1 MCKTSEA
8 EAGLR
13 MMRGRHTAQT
23 SLITL
28 LDVESRI
35 PKRHPIREVKR
46 LIGTVFRELDSH
58 FEDLYAEG
66 GRASIPPERLL
77 GAKVLMA
84 LYTVRSDRQFCE
96 RLRYDLLFQWFLEIN
111 PDEPEAIFD
120 ASTFSKNQQR
130 LLGHATAESFFA
142 VVVELARAGRWMSN
156 EHFSV
161 DGTLIDAW
169 ASMKSFRPKDEPP
182 QGPGAGNPWQ
192 DFHGEKRSNET
203 HQSTTDP
210 AARLLR
216 KGAGKEARLCFAGHA
231 VMENRS
237 GLCVLFEVT
246 PSVGVTESQTAL
258 AQMGELQERGF
269 APASVGADKG
279 YHSKEFVQGCREA
292 GVAPHVAEVKGRKV
306 AGFDG
311 RTKKSGYGK
320 SQRLRKRIEEIFGW
334 MKTTGGLRKTRYRGV
349 ERTNACA
356 QIIVATYNLLRLA
369 KLQLQAMAA
378 SPPPQT
384 VGA

>member
-1 MCKTSEA
+1 
-8 EAGLR
+8 
-13 MMRGRHTAQT
+13 MRGRHTSQT

-35 PKRHPIREVKR
+35 PQRHPIREIKR
-46 LIGTVFRELDSH
+46 LIGEVFGELDGH
-58 FEDLYAEG
+58 FDDLYCDH

-96 RLRYDLLFQWFLEIN
+96 RLRYDLLFQWFLDIN

-120 ASTFSKNQQR
+120 ASSLSKNQER
-130 LLGHATAESFFA
+130 LMEHATSEVFFA
-142 VVVELARAGRWMSN
+142 RVVELARAGHWASN

-161 DGTLIDAW
+161 DGTLIEAW

-182 QGPGAGNPWQ
+182 QGPATGNPWQ
-192 DFHGEKRSNET
+192 DFHGEKRSNDT

-210 AARLLR
+210 EAKLLR
-216 KGAGKEARLCFAGHA
+216 KGAGKEAKLCFAGHA
-231 VMENRS
+231 VMENRT
-237 GLCVLFEVT
+237 GLCVLFAVT
-246 PSVGVTESQTAL
+246 PSVGVTESTQAL
-258 AQMGELQERGF
+258 AQVRELQDREFTPRT
-269 APASVGADKG
+269 VGADKG
-279 YHSKEFVQGCREA
+279 YHNKEFVQGCREA
-292 GVAPHVAEVKGRKV
+292 GVAPHVAEVKGRQV

-311 RTKKSGYGK
+311 RTKKNGYQT
-320 SQRLRKRIEEIFGW
+320 SQRMRKRIEEIFGW

-349 ERTNACA
+349 ERTHFCGQMVA
-356 QIIVATYNLLRLA
+356 ATYNLVRLA
-369 KLQLQAMAA
+369 KLNLLAMIEA
-378 SPPPQT
+378 PPPAE

>member
-1 MCKTSEA
+1 
-8 EAGLR
+8 
-13 MMRGRHTAQT
+13 MRGRHTAQT

-35 PKRHPIREVKR
+35 PQRHPIREVKR
-46 LIGTVFRELDSH
+46 LIREVFRQLDSH
-58 FEDLYAEG
+58 FDDLYAEK

-96 RLRYDLLFQWFLEIN
+96 RLRYDLLFQWFLDIN

-130 LLGHATAESFFA
+130 LLAHATTEVFLAQ
-142 VVVELARAGRWMSN
+142 VVELARAGQWASN

-161 DGTLIDAW
+161 DGTLIEAW

-210 AARLLR
+210 SAKLLR
-216 KGAGKEARLCFAGHA
+216 KGAGKEAKLCFAGHA
-231 VMENRS
+231 VMENRT
-237 GLCVLFEVT
+237 GLCVLLEVT
-246 PSVGVTESQTAL
+246 PSVGVTESETAL
-258 AQMGELQERGF
+258 RQMGELQERGF
-269 APASVGADKG
+269 DPQTAGADKN
-279 YHSKEFVQGCREA
+279 YHNKEFVQGCRA
-292 GVAPHVAEVKGRKV
+292 LGVAPHVAEVKGRQV

-311 RTKKSGYGK
+311 RTKKAGYHT

-349 ERTNACA
+349 ARTNACA
-356 QIIVATYNLLRLA
+356 QMVAATYNLLRLA
-369 KLQLQAMAA
+369 KLGLDALAA
-378 SPPPQT
+378 APPPAA